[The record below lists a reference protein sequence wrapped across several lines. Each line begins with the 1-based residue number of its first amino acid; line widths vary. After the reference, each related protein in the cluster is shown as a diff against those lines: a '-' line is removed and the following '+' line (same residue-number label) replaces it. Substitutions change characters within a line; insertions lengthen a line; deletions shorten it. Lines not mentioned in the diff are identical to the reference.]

1 VDTDSQAVA
10 AVYTR
15 WPAVGAVASTVVVVV
30 AASTAAVVVAAA
42 STAVAV
48 VVVDTAAVVV
58 DTAKRTLAEERFTE
72 TAGDFAS
79 RFSCYSHPVSV
90 GLGEGQP
97 LAPKGCSL
105 FFSWKRQQRMVCPE
119 SPRQYRDG

>member
-1 VDTDSQAVA
+1 MQAVDTVSQVVV

-15 WPAVGAVASTVVVVV
+15 WPAVGAVASMV
-30 AASTAAVVVAAA
+30 AAVVVAA

-48 VVVDTAAVVV
+48 VDTAVVV

-105 FFSWKRQQRMVCPE
+105 FFSWKTSANGLPGE
-119 SPRQYRDG
+119 SPAVPGRLKSELPN